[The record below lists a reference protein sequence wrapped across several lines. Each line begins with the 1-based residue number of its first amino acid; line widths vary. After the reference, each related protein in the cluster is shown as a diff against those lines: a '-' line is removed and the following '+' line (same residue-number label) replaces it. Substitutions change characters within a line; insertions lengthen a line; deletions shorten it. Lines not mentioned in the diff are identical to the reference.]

1 MPLPKKPTADSDC
14 SLLQQLYN
22 NGYEVASHT
31 LTHQRMN
38 EYSREQVVAEVAG
51 GRAMLA
57 ATCGIPDGDIVG
69 FRAPFLQSRPTLR
82 QVLHGAGGFLYD
94 SSLLEE
100 AEGSIARGLAAR
112 VWPYSMDG
120 GIPQDC
126 SRWSPAQECNQR
138 ERYPGLFQVPVW
150 VAQDWAKDSRGA
162 YKILKSSFDA
172 AYEGN
177 RAPLPIFI
185 HTSWFEDHLDGML
198 QFIDYVQSKPH
209 AYFVTMRQLLAWMQ
223 RPVPAGQLTP
233 AALAQGA
240 GDSRGPVSTASTPS
254 ASWEPATGSA
264 EASPAASSSAINVVA
279 VAGGVAGG
287 VVATLLLTTTAC
299 FMVKRR
305 QERDRSAAAGG
316 AGLPQGPHQG
326 GVTAHISGSAA
337 AGMGVKTRAARLAE
351 EDSAYSSS
359 PRFMLTPRTRIG
371 DMA

>member
-1 MPLPKKPTADSDC
+1 M
-14 SLLQQLYN
+14 
-22 NGYEVASHT
+22 
-31 LTHQRMN
+31 
-38 EYSREQVVAEVAG
+38 
-51 GRAMLA
+51 
-57 ATCGIPDGDIVG
+57 
-69 FRAPFLQSRPTLR
+69 
-82 QVLHGAGGFLYD
+82 
-94 SSLLEE
+94 
-100 AEGSIARGLAAR
+100 
-112 VWPYSMDG
+112 
-120 GIPQDC
+120 
-126 SRWSPAQECNQR
+126 
-138 ERYPGLFQVPVW
+138 W

-198 QFIDYVQSKPH
+198 QFIGAQRLRQCDLLLAFDMCALVGIGAALPLFRVFESACTTVPSRIADYVQSKPH

-233 AALAQGA
+233 AALGCGQPGGAGLASGTIGPLTQPPDPAATHPPPAPQATGQRSPPSPVPSVPAAAASTLAQPQQPTMVPAVPAGLFAAAQGA